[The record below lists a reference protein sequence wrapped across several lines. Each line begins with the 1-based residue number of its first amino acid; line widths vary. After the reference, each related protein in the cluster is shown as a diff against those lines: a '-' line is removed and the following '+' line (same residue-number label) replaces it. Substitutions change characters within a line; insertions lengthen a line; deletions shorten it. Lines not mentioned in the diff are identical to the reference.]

1 MILACHNLNKAFGE
15 HTIVCD
21 GSFHIEDREKAAL
34 VGINGAGK
42 STILKMIIGEEPL
55 DGGDVILAKGKTLGY
70 LAQRQDLTS
79 GNTIYEEVKSAKAD
93 IFAME
98 AQIRSIEHELKHLEG
113 EELQSRL
120 ETYNRLQSEFDA
132 RNGYACESE
141 ITGVLKG
148 LGFTEDD
155 FNKQT
160 DTLSGGQKTRVSL
173 GKLLL
178 TSPDILLLDEPTNHL
193 DLNSIAWLETYLI
206 NYSGAVFI
214 VSHDRYFLNRVVTKV
229 VEIDNAQVRM
239 YLGNY
244 KDYAMKKQQIRDAQL
259 KEYMNQQ
266 REIKHQE
273 EVIEKFSKF
282 GSPYIGHPNNK
293 LPGIEMNSGSLGHG
307 LPVCVGM
314 ALAGKKDNRDY
325 RVYTVMGDGEL
336 AEGSVWE
343 GFMAGHQY
351 KLDNLCAVI
360 DRNRLQISGNTED
373 VMGHDDLHERIRSFG
388 WHVIDVKDGNDID
401 QLNAAFEEA
410 KTVKGKPTAVIANTV
425 KGCGSSVMENK
436 ANWHHKVPT
445 QEEYDQIIADFAA
458 RKEAALH
465 E

>member
-1 MILACHNLNKAFGE
+1 MNLEALSFECRQNVLDMIMEGRAGHIGGDFSVMDILITLYFKQMNISPDNLDDPDRDLFVMSKGHSVEAYYAVLAAKGFL
-15 HTIVCD
+15 D
-21 GSFHIEDREKAAL
+21 IED
-34 VGINGAGK
+34 
-42 STILKMIIGEEPL
+42 
-55 DGGDVILAKGKTLGY
+55 VIK
-70 LAQRQDLTS
+70 
-79 GNTIYEEVKSAKAD
+79 N
-93 IFAME
+93 
-98 AQIRSIEHELKHLEG
+98 
-113 EELQSRL
+113 
-120 ETYNRLQSEFDA
+120 
-132 RNGYACESE
+132 
-141 ITGVLKG
+141 
-148 LGFTEDD
+148 
-155 FNKQT
+155 
-160 DTLSGGQKTRVSL
+160 
-173 GKLLL
+173 
-178 TSPDILLLDEPTNHL
+178 
-193 DLNSIAWLETYLI
+193 
-206 NYSGAVFI
+206 
-214 VSHDRYFLNRVVTKV
+214 
-229 VEIDNAQVRM
+229 
-239 YLGNY
+239 
-244 KDYAMKKQQIRDAQL
+244 
-259 KEYMNQQ
+259 
-266 REIKHQE
+266 
-273 EVIEKFSKF
+273 FSKF

-307 LPVCVGM
+307 LPVSIGM
-314 ALAGKKDNRDY
+314 ALAGKMDKRDY

-445 QEEYDQIIADFAA
+445 QEEYDQIIADFAV